1 MQFRSLSEKYF
12 QVQQHIFSQQT
23 PRKPSCSGHTTAT
36 VLKKTQEHECTHCK
50 VWAGFRISDF
60 IWPPP
65 PPALLPRGSAGSKNV
80 VKVPLCPQKEEE
92 LSPPIFNRNIQSE
105 LLRKG
110 ELLISLAANE
120 DYPAWAPYWDC
131 SSWGWG

>member
-12 QVQQHIFSQQT
+12 QVQQHIFSKQT
-23 PRKPSCSGHTTAT
+23 PRKPFCSGHTTAT
-36 VLKKTQEHECTHCK
+36 TIKKTQEHKCTYYK
-50 VWAGFRISDF
+50 VGAGFQISSG
-60 IWPPP
+60 PHHPT
-65 PPALLPRGSAGSKNV
+65 LLPQGSAGNKNV

-92 LSPPIFNRNIQSE
+92 LSPPIFIRNIQSE

-110 ELLISLAANE
+110 ELLISLTANE
-120 DYPAWAPYWDC
+120 DYPAWAPYWVC